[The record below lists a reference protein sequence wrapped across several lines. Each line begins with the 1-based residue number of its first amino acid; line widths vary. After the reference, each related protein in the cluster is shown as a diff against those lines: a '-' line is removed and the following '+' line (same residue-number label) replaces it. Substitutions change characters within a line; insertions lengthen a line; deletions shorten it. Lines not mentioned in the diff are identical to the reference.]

1 MKVLF
6 VLTYLHHKNSN
17 FIMKCNNIK
26 FTIINKVNDID
37 NYNLDEF
44 DAVISPSEPIDVSKY
59 PNVKFIF
66 GPHFSVFPTNKLNII
81 QGSNSRY
88 NSLSEWVVDVWKQY
102 EICSNLKFI
111 SLPYGVDTDK
121 FTNDKHISE
130 RNEVF
135 IYFKHRNP
143 QDLNMILQFLKN
155 KNISYKIFSYH
166 SKYNENSYLN
176 CLQNAKYGIWV
187 DAHESQGFALQEALS
202 CDVPLLVWDVQ
213 SMSQA
218 FNYNFPNYKATTTS
232 YWDNSCGEKF
242 YDIAEF
248 EETYDRFINNI
259 ENYNPRKFIV
269 DNLSIEACEN
279 KLIETINNM
288 NIS

>member
-1 MKVLF
+1 MKVLI
-6 VLTYLHHKNSN
+6 VLTYLHHKNLN
-17 FIMKCNNIK
+17 FIMKCKKIK
-26 FTIINKVNDID
+26 FTTINRVNDID
-37 NYNLDEF
+37 NYNLNEF
-44 DAVISPSEPIDVSKY
+44 DAVISPSDPINVSKY

-66 GPHFSVFPTNKLNII
+66 GPHFSVFPNDKLNII
-81 QGSNSRY
+81 KSPNTIY

-102 EICSNLKFI
+102 EICSNLKFV

-121 FTNDKHISE
+121 FINNKHISE
-130 RNEVF
+130 RSEVF

-143 QDLNMILQFLKN
+143 QELNVVEHFLKN
-155 KNISYKIFSYH
+155 KNVSYKIFSYNLR
-166 SKYNENSYLN
+166 YDENSYLN
-176 CLQNAKYGIWV
+176 FLQNAKYGIWV

-213 SMSQA
+213 SMCQE
-218 FNYNFPNYKATTTS
+218 FNSHYPNYKATTTS

-242 YDIAEF
+242 YNSF
-248 EETYDRFINNI
+248 ELEEIYNTFINNI

-269 DNLSIEACEN
+269 DNLSIEMCEN

-288 NIS
+288 NIN